1 VKTIRFILLG
11 WAMAAACGLSGC
23 AVVSK
28 LQREDLSDPLMQ
40 RSQDPL
46 EAALEGDDYPRREGS
61 VGGSS
66 GAGGGCGC

>member
-1 VKTIRFILLG
+1 MAVRILLLG
-11 WAMAAACGLSGC
+11 WALSVACGLSGC
-23 AVVSK
+23 AAVSK
-28 LQREDLSDPLMQ
+28 LEREDLSDPLMQ

-46 EAALEGDDYPRREGS
+46 ESALEADNYPRREGS